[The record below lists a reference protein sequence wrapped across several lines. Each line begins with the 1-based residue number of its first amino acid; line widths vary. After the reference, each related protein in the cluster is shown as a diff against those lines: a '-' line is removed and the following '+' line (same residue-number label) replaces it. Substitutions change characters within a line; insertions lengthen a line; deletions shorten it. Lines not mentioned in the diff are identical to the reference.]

1 MKVTYKTGKFTVE
14 AEGSSTEVFEQL
26 ASFDSVFGNC
36 VNKLMV
42 ARILALGIE
51 RLMGI
56 IIMRCMIKILS
67 TLLNLAKPKKMEV
80 YFQEEKIQMEIISQ
94 MVVGLNMTLM
104 LQKLNLLQKKKQQM
118 ETFHSNENKSSHRER
133 RKAVL
138 C

>member
-1 MKVTYKTGKFTVE
+1 
-14 AEGSSTEVFEQL
+14 
-26 ASFDSVFGNC
+26 
-36 VNKLMV
+36 
-42 ARILALGIE
+42 
-51 RLMGI
+51 MGI

-133 RKAVL
+133 WKAVL